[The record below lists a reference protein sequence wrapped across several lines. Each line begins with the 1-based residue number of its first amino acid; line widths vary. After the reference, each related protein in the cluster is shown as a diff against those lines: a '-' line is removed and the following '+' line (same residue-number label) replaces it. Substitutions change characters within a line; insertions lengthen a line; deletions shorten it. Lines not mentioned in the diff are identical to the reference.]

1 MYSRF
6 SDLKFSPSNNHDA
19 QNLRSVLLLFS
30 LGKLINLFWKFKL
43 NPVIYEKLKE
53 LIWPLV
59 TWFMWTEVIQEH
71 TLAKLIKFDFNEII
85 HFLPSSFGDVGFA
98 TNGVF

>member
-1 MYSRF
+1 M
-6 SDLKFSPSNNHDA
+6 
-19 QNLRSVLLLFS
+19 LLFS
-30 LGKLINLFWKFKL
+30 LGKLTNHFRKLKL
-43 NPVIYEKLKE
+43 NPVVCEKLKE

-71 TLAKLIKFDFNEII
+71 TLAKLIKFDLSEII

-98 TNGVF
+98 TNGVL